1 MLYEGQAHEFQYA
14 PRGPPPAHN
23 ACVPKAATMA
33 TVPVDGKCM
42 ENPLLGQEPLPQFL
56 KIRPEHVEPAV
67 RELLSENRA
76 RIEEL
81 ATVPQPTFAS
91 VVEPLEELQHRI
103 SRTWSPVSHLN
114 AVLNSDAL
122 RAGYNA
128 CLPLLSAYQTDLAQ
142 SEPLFRAYRTVA
154 EQEGAA
160 LAPVQRQLL
169 EHRVRDF
176 RLAGVGLSPQRKE
189 SFKTA
194 MLELTQLQAK
204 FEENVLDATNHWN
217 WHVRE
222 SAELT
227 GLNEMLIEQARRRAA
242 ERGLPGWVLSLDQP
256 TYVAVVTDAES
267 EVLRRAFYEAWT
279 TRASDQGPNAGRW
292 DNSRT
297 MEEILQRRH
306 AAARLLDFRN
316 YAEYALATRM
326 ATSVAEVLRFLHELA
341 GAARAAAQ
349 AEFAELEAFAG
360 RKLAAWDVGF
370 YAERLQRQRF
380 SVSQEELRPYFPL
393 PRVLSGLFEVA
404 ERLFGVRIRERP
416 GAPVWHPDARL
427 FDIENSRGEAVGSFY
442 LDAYARPNKR
452 SGAWMDECVGRK
464 RLASGAALPVAYL
477 VCNFLPPGVEHPA
490 LLTHDD
496 VLTLF
501 HEFGHGLHHL
511 LTRVDYPSIAGI
523 NGVAWDA
530 VELPSQFLENYAW
543 HPEVLQRISGHFQSG
558 EPLPAEQQQRLI
570 ATRSFHAGLQM
581 MRQLEF
587 ALFDFRIHTEYSPEH
602 GGRIL
607 EILREVRE
615 EVAVVPVPEWNRF
628 PNSFGHIFAGGY
640 AAGYYSY
647 KWAEVLAA
655 DAFAAFEES
664 GVFDHSTAQRFLDSI
679 LSRGGSRD
687 ALDAFIDFRGRR
699 PDVRALLKQHGILG
713 AVRHSA

>member
-1 MLYEGQAHEFQYA
+1 
-14 PRGPPPAHN
+14 
-23 ACVPKAATMA
+23 
-33 TVPVDGKCM
+33 M

-67 RELLSENRA
+67 RELLSEHRA

-81 ATVPQPTFAS
+81 ATLSEPTFAS
-91 VVEPLEELQHRI
+91 VVEPMEELHHRT

-128 CLPLLSAYQTDLAQ
+128 CLPLLSAYHTDLAQ

-154 EQEGAA
+154 EQQGAH

-176 RLAGVGLSPQRKE
+176 HLAGVGLPAERKE
-189 SFKTA
+189 RFKTA

-204 FEENVLDATNHWN
+204 FEENVLDATNHWT
-217 WHVRE
+217 WHITDPAQL
-222 SAELT
+222 S
-227 GLNEMLIEQARRRAA
+227 GLNEMLIEQARVRAL
-242 ERGLPGWVLSLDQP
+242 ERALPGWVLSLDQP

-267 EVLRRAFYEAWT
+267 EPLRRAFYEAWT
-279 TRASDQGPNAGRW
+279 TRASDQGPNASRW
-292 DNSRT
+292 DNSSV
-297 MEEILQRRH
+297 MEEILKRRH
-306 AAARLLDFRN
+306 EAARLLNFKN

-326 ATSVAEVLRFLHELA
+326 AHSIDEVLKFLHELA
-341 GAARAAAQ
+341 GAARKAAQ
-349 AEFAELEAFAG
+349 AEFAELEAFAH
-360 RKLAAWDVGF
+360 RKLAAWDVAF
-370 YAERLQRQRF
+370 YAERLQRERF

-393 PRVLSGLFEVA
+393 PRVLAGLFEVA
-404 ERLFGVRIRERP
+404 ERLFGVRIHERA

-427 FDIENSRGEAVGSFY
+427 FDIENVRGEAVGSFY

-464 RLASGAALPVAYL
+464 RLASGEALPVAYL
-477 VCNFLPPGVEHPA
+477 VCNFLPPGQERPA

-558 EPLPAEQQQRLI
+558 QPLPQAQQARLI

-587 ALFDFRIHTEYSPEH
+587 ALFDFRMHTEYAPER

-607 EILREVRE
+607 EILREVRS
-615 EVAVVPVPEWNRF
+615 EVAVLPVPEWNRF

-664 GVFDHSTAQRFLDSI
+664 GVFDRPTAQRFLDAI

-687 ALDAFIDFRGRR
+687 ALDAFIEFRGRR

-713 AVRHSA
+713 APRRGV